1 MNLSRRNFLGLLGA
15 TALAGAFPL
24 RSAFAGA
31 QAHVVIIGGG
41 VGGATT
47 AKYLRMFD
55 PNLKVTV
62 IEKNPVYIRPYGSS
76 EVVTG
81 HISMDELNVSYEALK
96 SRYGVN
102 VIIDEVTGFDPDK
115 RSVKL
120 KGGREVRYD
129 KLVVSPGIELLYDK
143 LAGYSQAIAESKV
156 PSGWIPG
163 AQTALLAEQLKAMPQ
178 GGTFLMVAPPN
189 PYRCPP
195 GPYERPA
202 LVAEWLQ
209 KHNPTAKVI
218 ITDPKD
224 KFVTDQTMMLGW
236 NRLYDFTIPKPF
248 LEGIPASVEVKQYSQ
263 PGILEWIPAKDGG
276 TPVSLDVANK
286 TLKTEGGDIKADVI
300 NIVPA
305 MRAGKIATAMGL
317 TDDKGWCPNNRKTF
331 ESTLH
336 PHVHVI
342 GDACHADAM
351 PKSGFSANTQAKSL
365 ARALVELLAE
375 REAPVPVW
383 ENTCYALAGSD
394 YGLYVADVF
403 ELDEAANKINRVGK
417 FNRYLRLDATP
428 AQIRMGAV
436 YQQAWLKSFT
446 EDCFA

>member
-1 MNLSRRNFLGLLGA
+1 MSLNRREFLGLLGA
-15 TALAGAFPL
+15 TALAGAFPI

-31 QAHVVIIGGG
+31 QPHVVIIGGG

-47 AKYLRMFD
+47 AKYLRLFD
-55 PNLKVTV
+55 PAIKVTL
-62 IEKNPVYIRPYGSS
+62 IEKNPIYIRPYGST
-76 EVVTG
+76 EVLTG
-81 HISMDELNVSYEALK
+81 HIGMDDLHVTYDALQSK
-96 SRYGVN
+96 YGVN

-115 RSVKL
+115 RNVSL
-120 KGGREVRYD
+120 KGGRKVSYD

-143 LAGYSQAIAESKV
+143 LAGYSQALAESKI

-163 AQTALLAEQLKAMPQ
+163 TQTQLLADQLKALPK

-218 ITDPKD
+218 IADPKD

-236 NRLYDFTIPKPF
+236 NRLYGFPMPKEF
-248 LEGIPASVEVKQYSQ
+248 LEGIPDSVEIQQHSQ

-276 TPVSLDVANK
+276 TPVSVDAETMTV
-286 TLKTEGGDIKADVI
+286 TTEGGKIKADVI

-305 MRAGKIATAMGL
+305 MRAGKIASAMGL
-317 TDDKGWCPNNRKTF
+317 TDDKGWCPNQRKTF

-365 ARALVELLAE
+365 ARALVEILAG
-375 REAPVPVW
+375 REAPTPSW
-383 ENTCYALAGSD
+383 ENTCYALAGSN

-403 ELDEAANKINRVGK
+403 ELAEADNKIQRVGK

-436 YQQAWLKSFT
+436 YQQAWMKSFT

>member
-1 MNLSRRNFLGLLGA
+1 MSLSRRDFLALLGA
-15 TALAGAFPL
+15 SALTGVMPV

-31 QAHVVIIGGG
+31 QPHVVVIGGG
-41 VGGATT
+41 VGGATA
-47 AKYLRMFD
+47 AKYLRIFD

-62 IEKNPVYIRPYGSS
+62 IEKNPVYLRPYGSS

-81 HISMDELNVSYEALK
+81 HIGMQDLEVRYDTLK
-96 SRYGVN
+96 DKYGVDF
-102 VIIDEVTGFDPDK
+102 IIDEVTGFDPDK
-115 RSVKL
+115 RSVQL
-120 KGGREVRYD
+120 KGGRSVRYD
-129 KLVVSPGIELLYDK
+129 KLVVSPGVELLYDK
-143 LAGYSQAIAESKV
+143 LEGYSRAIADSKV

-163 AQTALLAEQLKAMPQ
+163 QQTQLLADQLKAMPK

-236 NRLYDFTIPKPF
+236 NRLYGFDIPKPF
-248 LEGIPASVEVKQYSQ
+248 LEGMPDSVEVKQHGK
-263 PGILEWIPAKDGG
+263 PGILEWIPAADGG
-276 TPVSLDVANK
+276 TPLSLDVANMSVK
-286 TLKTEGGDIKADVI
+286 TGNGTIKADVI

-305 MRAGKIATAMGL
+305 MRAGKIASVMGL
-317 TDDKGWCPNNRKTF
+317 TDEKGWCPNDRKTF
-331 ESTLH
+331 ESSIH

-351 PKSGFSANTQAKSL
+351 PKSGFSANTQAKSA
-365 ARALVELLAE
+365 ARAIVELLAG
-375 REAPVPVW
+375 REAPVPQW

-403 ELDEAANKINRVGK
+403 ELLQADNKISRVGK
-417 FNRYLRLDATP
+417 FNRYLKLDATP